1 MSSEQ
6 PLQKAVTRVAVF
18 SLDLVVVVTMTMVA
32 MVLTGQVMVM
42 ITMVA
47 TVGPIII
54 VGITKTIVVL

>member
-18 SLDLVVVVTMTMVA
+18 SLDLVVVTMTMVA

-42 ITMVA
+42 ITMVV

>member
-6 PLQKAVTRVAVF
+6 PLQKAVIRVAVF
-18 SLDLVVVVTMTMVA
+18 SLDLVVVTMTIVA

-42 ITMVA
+42 ITMEV